1 MTTSGTAVR
10 DGVLRIRT
18 NAFAIFQCGIGAALA
33 WIIAENLL
41 GHPRPFFAPVAAVVC
56 LGLSNTQRLR
66 RMVEL
71 ALGVTIGV
79 GIAELLVTQIGN
91 GWWQITLV
99 VLISMS
105 IAQLLGGG
113 ALMTTQSA
121 VQSIFL
127 AALPQ
132 TPGGG
137 LYRWED
143 ALIGG
148 TTALLIVAFLPADPG
163 RFVRKE
169 AQDLIRELA
178 AISSESAAVLRSGD
192 AARADAVLDRA
203 RRTQDDIQAW
213 TDALRGGEEISRI
226 SPLRRRHQPEL
237 LRYRRGLT
245 GLDRATR
252 NMRVAVRRIAAALDT
267 GTEMPMAL
275 ADIFDHL
282 AEILHLL
289 EGEVG
294 TAQER
299 LVSTTALATLAARL
313 DPEQLGAQSLSAN
326 VVVGQIRSVVV
337 DLLGATGMDEH
348 QARTLLPG

>member
-1 MTTSGTAVR
+1 MR
-10 DGVLRIRT
+10 DGVSRVRM
-18 NAFAIFQCGIGAALA
+18 NSFAIGQCAVAAAIA
-33 WIIAENLL
+33 WVIAESLL
-41 GHPRPFFAPVAAVVC
+41 NHPRPFFAPVAAVVC

-66 RMVEL
+66 RMIEL

-79 GIAELLVTQIGN
+79 GIAELLVKELGN
-91 GWWQITLV
+91 GWWQISLV

-105 IAQLLGGG
+105 VAQLLGGG

-148 TTALLIVAFLPADPG
+148 TTALLVVAFLPAHPG
-163 RFVRKE
+163 RFVRQE
-169 AQDLIRELA
+169 AQGLIRELA

-192 AARADAVLDRA
+192 AERADAVLDRA
-203 RRTQDDIQAW
+203 RATQDDIQSW

-226 SPLRRRHQPEL
+226 SPLRRRHVPEL
-237 LRYRRGLT
+237 MRYRRGLV

-252 NMRVAVRRIAAALDT
+252 NLRVAVRRIAAALDT
-267 GTEMPMAL
+267 GAGMPAEL

-294 TAQER
+294 SAQER
-299 LVSTTALATLAARL
+299 MVSTTALATLAGRL

-326 VVVGQIRSVVV
+326 VVVAQIRSVVV
-337 DLLGATGMDEH
+337 DLLGATGMDEQ
-348 QARTLLPG
+348 QARTLLPD